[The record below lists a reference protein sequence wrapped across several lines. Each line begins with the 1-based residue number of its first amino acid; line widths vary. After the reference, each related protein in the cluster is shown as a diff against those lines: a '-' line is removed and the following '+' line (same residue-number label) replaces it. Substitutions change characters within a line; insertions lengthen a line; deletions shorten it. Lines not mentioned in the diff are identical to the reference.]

1 MRNADIGTD
10 IAAAAAKADVMDWFC
25 IERARWKRRK
35 ISFARTG
42 RRDRVD
48 NLLITL
54 MGIALC
60 LSTYALWEMVEKI
73 KQLQALINLYRVE
86 VWEHFSKK
94 EE

>member
-1 MRNADIGTD
+1 MR
-10 IAAAAAKADVMDWFC
+10 M
-25 IERARWKRRK
+25 
-35 ISFARTG
+35 G

>member
-1 MRNADIGTD
+1 M
-10 IAAAAAKADVMDWFC
+10 
-25 IERARWKRRK
+25 
-35 ISFARTG
+35 
-42 RRDRVD
+42 D

-73 KQLQALINLYRVE
+73 KQLQALITLYRVE